1 MSNNKNMHKAKTEKN
16 DEFYTRMEDITQE
29 VLKYEECFKGKTVL
43 CNCDDPFESNFF
55 KFFALQF
62 KKLKLKKLITTCY
75 RDSGLKSQCI
85 NLFDEGAYAVVM
97 DKYIGDYNKD
107 GRYDLQDVECWL
119 QDQKTRLMQGKKS
132 SLGMLETGDFASP
145 ECVKLLD
152 EADIVVS
159 NPPFSL
165 FREYVSLLM
174 KHKKQFLIIGNMN
187 AITYK
192 EIFPLIKENK
202 LWKGYTSPKEFVQ
215 PDGTTKKF
223 GNICWFTNLPTER
236 REEYLDLFE
245 DYSPEKYPMY
255 DNYLAINVDRVSDI
269 PCNEWFEMTVGEDR
283 YNKLKA
289 TYGGDCVLIDDDVKK
304 QYHIKVRNIV
314 MGVPITFLDKYCP
327 KQFEIVSFRKGDN
340 GEDLIFTRER
350 EREFNRTLES
360 LYNID
365 SRSAQEQGR
374 IDKWETYIRE
384 NNNKKGGLTR
394 EPVDCF
400 HVLLTNG
407 NCASHGKEVRRI
419 ENESPCINGKW
430 LYTRITIRKKSKQ

>member
-16 DEFYTRMEDITQE
+16 DEFYTRLSDIE
-29 VLKYEECFKGKTVL
+29 NEIRKYKDCFKGKTVL

-62 KKLKLKKLITTCY
+62 KNLGLKKLITTCY
-75 RDSGLKSQCI
+75 YDSDIKSQGI
-85 NLFDEGAYAVVM
+85 TLFDEGAYAMVM
-97 DKYIGDYNKD
+97 DSYIGDYNND

-119 QDQKTRLMQGKKS
+119 EEQKTLLKEGKKS
-132 SLGMLETGDFASP
+132 SLSILETGDFASP

-152 EADIVVS
+152 EADIVVT

-165 FREYVSLLM
+165 FRKFVALLM
-174 KHKKQFLIIGNMN
+174 EHKKQFLIIGNKN

-202 LWKGYTSPKEFVQ
+202 LWLGYTSPKEFVQ

-223 GNICWFTNLPTER
+223 GNICWFTNLPTEK

-245 DYSPEKYPMY
+245 EYSPDKYPMY

-289 TYGGDCVLIDDDVKK
+289 TYGDDCVLIDGDDVNK

-350 EREFNRTLES
+350 EFNRTFES
-360 LYNID
+360 LYDID
-365 SRSAQEQGR
+365 SRSDQEQGR
-374 IDKWETYIRE
+374 IDKWEAYIRE
-384 NNNKKGGLTR
+384 NNNKKGGLIK
-394 EPVDCF
+394 EPIDCF
-400 HVLLTNG
+400 HRSVKDIKGYDRGYVN
-407 NCASHGKEVRRI
+407 KKRMYDRI
-419 ENESPCINGKW
+419 F
-430 LYTRITIRKKSKQ
+430 IRKKPK

>member
-16 DEFYTRMEDITQE
+16 DEFYTRIDDIGNE
-29 VLKYEECFKGKTVL
+29 VLEYKEYFKGKTVL

-62 KKLKLKKLITTCY
+62 KNLELKELITTSY
-75 RDSGLKSQCI
+75 YGSAIKKQDI
-85 NLFDEGAYAVVM
+85 NMFDKGAYKVRIVGESDDKKNIPDFLKKENYNLKDVM
-97 DKYIGDYNKD
+97 K
-107 GRYDLQDVECWL
+107 WL
-119 QDQKTRLMQGKKS
+119 EKQKKS
-132 SLGMLETGDFASP
+132 FPNGNLNAFAPLETGDFASP
-145 ECVKLLD
+145 ECVELLD
-152 EADIVVS
+152 EADIVVT
-159 NPPFSL
+159 NPPFSK
-165 FREYVSLLM
+165 FREFVALLM
-174 KHKKQFLIIGNMN
+174 EHKEKFLIIGNMN

-202 LWKGYTSPKEFVQ
+202 LWLGRTSPKEFVQ

-223 GNICWFTNLPTER
+223 GNICWFTNLPTEK

-245 DYSPEKYPMY
+245 NYSPEKYPMY

-289 TYGGDCVLIDDDVKK
+289 TYGDDCVLLDGDDVNK
-304 QYHIKVRNIV
+304 QYRIKVCNIV
-314 MGVPITFLDKYCP
+314 IGVPITFLYKYNP
-327 KQFEIVSFRKGDN
+327 NQFEIVSFRKGDN

-350 EREFNRTLES
+350 ENEFNRTFES
-360 LYNID
+360 LYDID
-365 SRSAQEQGR
+365 SRGDQEQER
-374 IDKWETYIRE
+374 IDKWEAYIRE
-384 NNNKKGGLTR
+384 NNNKKGLSGTFID

-407 NCASHGKEVRRI
+407 VNKLKVDTKNIFKR
-419 ENESPCINGKW
+419 
-430 LYTRITIRKKSKQ
+430 LLIRHKKQNKP

>member
-16 DEFYTRMEDITQE
+16 DEFYTRLSDIE
-29 VLKYEECFKGKTVL
+29 NEIRKYKDCFKGKTVL

-62 KKLKLKKLITTCY
+62 KNLELKKLITTCY
-75 RDSGLKSQCI
+75 YDSGIKSQGI
-85 NLFDEGAYAVVM
+85 TLFDEGAYAMVM
-97 DKYIGDYNKD
+97 DSYIGDYNND

-119 QDQKTRLMQGKKS
+119 EEQKTLLKEGKKS
-132 SLGMLETGDFASP
+132 SLSILETGDFASP

-152 EADIVVS
+152 EADIVVT

-165 FREYVSLLM
+165 WRKYVSLLM
-174 KHKKQFLIIGNMN
+174 EHKKKFLIIGNMN

-202 LWKGYTSPKEFVQ
+202 LWMGYTFNKSLVFNTPYKNTNEKN
-215 PDGTTKKF
+215 KKIVTGRGF
-223 GNICWFTNLPTER
+223 DDNHILVSAVCWFTNLPVEK
-236 REEYLDLFE
+236 REEYLDLFKN
-245 DYSPEKYPMY
+245 YSPDKYPMY

-269 PCNEWFEMTVGEDR
+269 PCNEWFEMTVDEDR

-289 TYGGDCVLIDDDVKK
+289 TYGDDCVLIDGDVNK

-350 EREFNRTLES
+350 ERTS
-360 LYNID
+360 
-365 SRSAQEQGR
+365 S
-374 IDKWETYIRE
+374 T
-384 NNNKKGGLTR
+384 
-394 EPVDCF
+394 
-400 HVLLTNG
+400 VL
-407 NCASHGKEVRRI
+407 S
-419 ENESPCINGKW
+419 SPCTTSIAGVIKNKEGLINGKPT
-430 LYTRITIRKKSKQ
+430 YARITIRKVV

>member
-350 EREFNRTLES
+350 ESSTVLS
-360 LYNID
+360 SPYTTSIAGVL
-365 SRSAQEQGR
+365 
-374 IDKWETYIRE
+374 K
-384 NNNKKGGLTR
+384 NKEGL
-394 EPVDCF
+394 
-400 HVLLTNG
+400 
-407 NCASHGKEVRRI
+407 
-419 ENESPCINGKW
+419 INGKPT
-430 LYTRITIRKKSKQ
+430 YARITIRKVV

>member
-16 DEFYTRMEDITQE
+16 DEFYTRLSDIE
-29 VLKYEECFKGKTVL
+29 NEIRKYKDCFKGKTVL

-62 KKLKLKKLITTCY
+62 KNLGLKKLITTCY
-75 RDSGLKSQCI
+75 YDSDIKSQGI
-85 NLFDEGAYAVVM
+85 TLFDEGAYAMVM
-97 DKYIGDYNKD
+97 DSYIGDYNND

-119 QDQKTRLMQGKKS
+119 EEQKTLLKEGKKS
-132 SLGMLETGDFASP
+132 SLSILETGDFASP

-152 EADIVVS
+152 EADIVVT

-165 FREYVSLLM
+165 WRKYVSLLM
-174 KHKKQFLIIGNMN
+174 EHKKQFLIIGNMN

-202 LWKGYTSPKEFVQ
+202 LWMGYTFNKSLVFNTPYKNTNEKN
-215 PDGTTKKF
+215 KKIVTGRGF
-223 GNICWFTNLPTER
+223 DDNHILVSAVCWFTNLPVEK

-245 DYSPEKYPMY
+245 NYSPDKYPMY

-289 TYGGDCVLIDDDVKK
+289 TYGDDCVLIDGDDVNK
-304 QYHIKVRNIV
+304 QYRIKVRNIV

-327 KQFEIVSFRKGDN
+327 KQFEIVGASMDSENTFCHIQKDYVKLGYKFFKQDGGVSGSGALKDKMSPKIPVKGKSDY
-340 GEDLIFTRER
+340 
-350 EREFNRTLES
+350 S
-360 LYNID
+360 LAPD
-365 SRSAQEQGR
+365 GSVLSAVYGR
-374 IDKWETYIRE
+374 
-384 NNNKKGGLTR
+384 
-394 EPVDCF
+394 VF
-400 HVLLTNG
+400 
-407 NCASHGKEVRRI
+407 
-419 ENESPCINGKW
+419 
-430 LYTRITIRKKSKQ
+430 IRKKPKQ